1 MRTLKVNYKDVQ
13 FEEAKVAGHVVITK
27 ITKVVK
33 VVRRTAKKYWDI
45 LRDALNKLKEKTKRV
60 NQLYK
65 ELPAWD
71 KITVLSS
78 GITAFSFTYW
88 FVASSSGIA
97 ILPMLILGLA
107 YGVMMGLFVFY
118 MFYIVGLLYQSI

>member
-1 MRTLKVNYKDVQ
+1 MQTLKVNYKNLE

-27 ITKVVK
+27 IAKVVK
-33 VVRRTAKKYWDI
+33 VVKSTAKKYWDV
-45 LRDALNKLKEKTKRV
+45 LRDALNKLKEKTRRV
-60 NQLYK
+60 SQLYK

-71 KITVLSS
+71 KITVVSS
-78 GITAFSFTYW
+78 GITTVSFTYW
-88 FVASSSGIA
+88 MVASSSGIA

-118 MFYIVGLLYQSI
+118 MFYIIGQLYQSI

>member
-1 MRTLKVNYKDVQ
+1 MQTLKVNYKNLE

-33 VVRRTAKKYWDI
+33 VVKRTAKKYWDI
-45 LRDALNKLKEKTKRV
+45 LRDALNKLKEKSRRL
-60 NQLYK
+60 NDLYK
-65 ELPAWD
+65 QLPTWD
-71 KITVLSS
+71 KVSVVS
-78 GITAFSFTYW
+78 AGITTLSFTYW

-97 ILPMLILGLA
+97 MLPMFILGLA

-118 MFYIVGLLYQSI
+118 MFYMIGQLYQSI